1 MYLRR
6 FSLAVSASTVLVL
19 GLFSAGPA
27 QAGTPTGLPLRAA
40 SSSGS
45 TCQEVKV
52 PALSGN
58 RACLLI
64 EPVSPPPLAAR
75 QREERVKAL
84 MASVSR
90 MRPNSASDG
99 VQAAGIPSSFPT
111 PCLGVVTG
119 ANNVLDPDRFH
130 SCSSASYSA
139 TVVTVPGGA
148 TIGRMPLTVLQ
159 WTTDHAAA
167 LGTAAA
173 WDHGVD
179 VTTGTGTG
187 VLAGGV
193 QLSFT
198 SLCTINAG
206 ICTVTATSGTQPA
219 VYTSGSE
226 TTVIYNEAD
235 AGPASSGLNAV
246 TTATSKLGIQW
257 VETYNNLTATWSD
270 NGTFQSAGR
279 GLANRCDSYL
289 GIYSG
294 INANAQ
300 ACVNETFTPTLTYS
314 AVTNPAVSDVAQHVY
329 NAQASLP
336 SHWGVPAYGNWLSR
350 DTDLADQADN
360 RMAACTG
367 VLPSCDE
374 FPLASTHQGAAF
386 SAPGDWSAVTVSAS
400 ANSAQGGI
408 TGAFYTSNRVVE
420 ADKFWVKAVLANG
433 SASW

>member
-1 MYLRR
+1 M
-6 FSLAVSASTVLVL
+6 
-19 GLFSAGPA
+19 
-27 QAGTPTGLPLRAA
+27 
-40 SSSGS
+40 SGS
-45 TCQEVKV
+45 
-52 PALSGN
+52 

-64 EPVSPPPLAAR
+64 KPISPPPLTGKQR
-75 QREERVKAL
+75 QERVKAL
-84 MASVSR
+84 ETSVSR
-90 MRPNSASDG
+90 ARPDVAPEAAAGS
-99 VQAAGIPSSFPT
+99 VQAAIPSTFPT
-111 PCLGVVTG
+111 ACLGAVTG
-119 ANNVLDPDRFH
+119 TNTVLDPDRFH
-130 SCSSASYSA
+130 SCTSAAYSA
-139 TVVTVPGGA
+139 TVVNLPSGTV
-148 TIGRMPLTVLQ
+148 IGTMPLTVLQ

-198 SLCTINAG
+198 SLCTVNAG
-206 ICTVTATSGTQPA
+206 VCSVTATSGTQPT
-219 VYTSGSE
+219 VYASGSE
-226 TTVIYNEAD
+226 TTLIYTEAD
-235 AGPASSGLNAV
+235 AGPASSGVNAV

-257 VETYNNLTATWSD
+257 VETYGTLTATWTD

-279 GLANRCDSYL
+279 GLANRCDSYV

-294 INANAQ
+294 VNATAPG
-300 ACVNETFTPTLTYS
+300 CVNEQVVPTLTYS

-329 NAQASLP
+329 SAQASLP
-336 SHWGVPAYGNWLSR
+336 SHWGVPVYGNWLSR
-350 DTDLADQADN
+350 DTDLNDQAAN
-360 RMAACTG
+360 RTAACTN

-400 ANSAQGGI
+400 ANSSQGGI